1 MAVMHT
7 YSEQPQD
14 YGCPLRFQTGPV
26 GVKNFEQLI
35 EQLPPDERAA
45 FEAERDERQRELDR
59 YVDAYGYAT

>member
-1 MAVMHT
+1 MHGYT
-7 YSEQPQD
+7 EQAPEYS
-14 YGCPLRFQTGPV
+14 CPLRFQTGSA

-45 FEAERDERQRELDR
+45 FEAERAERQRELDH